1 MSNTKKTPAKKRGRP
16 SLPKGHVKGKI
27 VPMRL
32 TNAELKLFSKAT
44 KADGH
49 DTLSSWMRHTLNAAA
64 ERHAN
69 PTAVKS
75 PRRAFSLTEDV

>member
-1 MSNTKKTPAKKRGRP
+1 MSSTKKTAKKRGRP

-32 TNAELKLFSKAT
+32 TDAELKLFSKAT

-64 ERHAN
+64 ERHADRSV
-69 PTAVKS
+69 PKS
-75 PRRAFSLTEDV
+75 SRRSVSLSENV